1 MRYDSL
7 NQGRLGDCWF
17 LSALVSLGNKNLE
30 LVKGLVVN
38 GGGLNASRI
47 YGINFYELGV
57 LTTIVIDDYLPF
69 MSATGAN
76 PAFANVSDNKGLWTM
91 LIEKAYS
98 KLYGSF
104 KSIEGG

>member
-1 MRYDSL
+1 
-7 NQGRLGDCWF
+7 
-17 LSALVSLGNKNLE
+17 VSLGNKNLE